1 MNMARE
7 PRHNHSL
14 ATRAIFYGKSR
25 GLILRRA
32 ILRRWVAPSHLLV
45 TASPDVEPKGL
56 IAEDSSPLYTVTD
69 PREQEL
75 ELGKVHNLRTAA
87 ARLDRLVIPA
97 GQTFSFWRQT
107 GRPTRA
113 RGYVVGRELR
123 QGCLVPTIAG
133 GICQLS
139 NALHRTALRAGC
151 RIDER
156 HRHSAAVDGLA
167 FDAETDATL
176 FWNYV
181 DLRFTPGQAMML
193 RVTLDDRHLH
203 VRLEAL

>member
-1 MNMARE
+1 MARE

-14 ATRAIFYGKSR
+14 VSRAIFFAKSR
-25 GLILRRA
+25 GLMLRRA
-32 ILRRWVAPSHLLV
+32 LLGRWIAPSHQLHR
-45 TASPDVEPKGL
+45 APPKRESLPL
-56 IAEDSSPLYTVTD
+56 IAEDRSPLYTVTD
-69 PREQEL
+69 AREQDL

-87 ARLDRLVIPA
+87 TRLDRLVIPA
-97 GQTFSFWRQT
+97 DSTFSYWRQT
-107 GRPTRA
+107 GRPTRSK
-113 RGYVVGRELR
+113 GYVVGRELR

-139 NALHRTALRAGC
+139 NALHRTALLAGC

-156 HRHSAAVDGLA
+156 HRHSAAVDGLE
-167 FDAETDATL
+167 FDADTDATL

-181 DLRFTPGQAMML
+181 DLRFTARRNMLL
-193 RVTLDDRHLH
+193 RVTLDSSHLH

>member
-1 MNMARE
+1 MARE

-14 ATRAIFYGKSR
+14 ASRAIFYGKSR
-25 GLILRRA
+25 GLMLRRA
-32 ILRRWVAPSHLLV
+32 ILGRWIAPSHRLHH
-45 TASPDVEPKGL
+45 SPLEQEGRAL

-69 PREQEL
+69 PRELEL

-87 ARLDRLVIPA
+87 ARLDRLNIPA

-123 QGCLVPTIAG
+123 QGCLVPTIGG

-151 RIDER
+151 HIDER
-156 HRHSAAVDGLA
+156 HRHSAAVDGLV
-167 FDAETDATL
+167 FDEDTDATL

-181 DLRFTPGQAMML
+181 DLRFTPKQAMVL
-193 RVTLDDRHLH
+193 RVTLDERQLH
-203 VRLEAL
+203 VRLELF

>member
-1 MNMARE
+1 MARE

-14 ATRAIFYGKSR
+14 VSRAIFYGKSH
-25 GLILRRA
+25 GLMLRRGM
-32 ILRRWVAPSHLLV
+32 LGRWVAPSDRLV
-45 TASPDVEPKGL
+45 HASPDAESKAL

-69 PREQEL
+69 PRETEL

-123 QGCLVPTIAG
+123 QGCLVPSIAG

-139 NALHRTALRAGC
+139 NALLRTALRAGC

-167 FDAETDATL
+167 FDADTDATL

-181 DLRFTPGQAMML
+181 DLRFTPSQTMML
-193 RVTLDDRHLH
+193 RVTLDARQLH
-203 VRLEAL
+203 VRLTAL